1 MWKRRKGVKIS
12 CALGIVRFVSRPGS
26 CSSFA
31 RHLSCL
37 LCRVVLVPPDISF
50 ACPASSTL
58 PRGLYCLHVF
68 PNTVSYHQSPSAPLV
83 TYFVLLLSCLSKHIC
98 CGCWCCYKMCKLHN
112 AAGGV
117 VLELWCLV
125 LRQKN
130 MNFIACFCYRVCFG
144 ALCFGDSLQGYWS
157 VRTVSE
163 NWHLSSEMQHVHLI
177 TTRAGFLP
185 VTWHF
190 PNKFVLFAEAHF
202 PWDLQKASVSH
213 DFLPSVPGLNWILI
227 PWFHVN
233 KQLLWIKILQSGIH
247 LILLHL
253 LNYARGR
260 CQMTNSTPSW

>member
-1 MWKRRKGVKIS
+1 MWKRRKGVKIY

-50 ACPASSTL
+50 ACPSSSAL
-58 PRGLYCLHVF
+58 PRGLYCLHAF

-125 LRQKN
+125 LRQEN
-130 MNFIACFCYRVCFG
+130 MNFIACFCYQVQRAC
-144 ALCFGDSLQGYWS
+144 ALVTACKATGLSGQFL
-157 VRTVSE
+157 RTG
-163 NWHLSSEMQHVHLI
+163 I
-177 TTRAGFLP
+177 R
-185 VTWHF
+185 
-190 PNKFVLFAEAHF
+190 
-202 PWDLQKASVSH
+202 LQKCSMSIS
-213 DFLPSVPGLNWILI
+213 LPWRLA
-227 PWFHVN
+227 FY
-233 KQLLWIKILQSGIH
+233 LWLGIFPTN
-247 LILLHL
+247 LSHL
-253 LNYARGR
+253 LRHIFPGIFR
-260 CQMTNSTPSW
+260 KLPCLMTSFLLSWG